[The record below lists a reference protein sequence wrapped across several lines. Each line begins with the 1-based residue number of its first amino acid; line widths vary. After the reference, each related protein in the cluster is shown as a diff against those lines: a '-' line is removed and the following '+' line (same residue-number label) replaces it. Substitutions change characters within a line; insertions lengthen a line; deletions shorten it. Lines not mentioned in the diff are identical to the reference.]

1 MRASRQRPG
10 VHLELPVSLS
20 PSLPVVELLHLSPR
34 HYTACRCLS
43 TPASRCLDRSSPS
56 SVVQSRAAAA
66 RKVFGKVPDAMEYLT
81 RVLSSKVC
89 DITIE
94 SSLCPSLSF
103 SCLPSVRG
111 YASKVNSHS

>member
-1 MRASRQRPG
+1 VSTSSHRFHPHQASLSLRCSIYLLTKLRHLPRASTA
-10 VHLELPVSLS
+10 H
-20 PSLPVVELLHLSPR
+20 
-34 HYTACRCLS
+34 HYTACRYLS
-43 TPASRCLDRSSPS
+43 TLASCCLDRSSLS

-66 RKVFGKVPDAMEYLT
+66 RKVFGKMPDVMEYLT

-103 SCLPSVRG
+103 NRFPSV
-111 YASKVNSHS
+111 

>member
-1 MRASRQRPG
+1 
-10 VHLELPVSLS
+10 
-20 PSLPVVELLHLSPR
+20 
-34 HYTACRCLS
+34 LS
-43 TPASRCLDRSSPS
+43 TPVSRCLDRSSLS
-56 SVVQSRAAAA
+56 SVVQPRAAAA
-66 RKVFGKVPDAMEYLT
+66 RKVFGKMPDTMEYPT

-103 SCLPSVRG
+103 SYLPSVPG